1 MFAVFLQILYKIM
14 LWLGGNYNRIHL
26 STLVNVK
33 SQFAWE
39 WNTFPRLSYTL
50 AHLVLLARWLC
61 AAKWGEAWRA
71 PIVTEDEYT
80 RAKDPL
86 KREQHPT
93 VEEVYSGK
101 TKVSI
106 GKYNNSEIRGP
117 SQKNNNWFLEILFR
131 LLPAG
136 RGREDLKLPEC
147 DWNGTELKKTPHRRS
162 LSKTETIKN
171 DILIHLLDEW
181 GT

>member
-1 MFAVFLQILYKIM
+1 MFAVFLQILCKM
-14 LWLGGNYNRIHL
+14 TLWLGCNYNRIHL

-33 SQFAWE
+33 SQFDWE
-39 WNTFPRLSYTL
+39 WNTFPRLSCTQ

-93 VEEVYSGK
+93 AEEVYSGK

-106 GKYNNSEIRGP
+106 GKYNNSEMRGS
-117 SQKNNNWFLEILFR
+117 SQKKPTDFWRYFAVSYLQ
-131 LLPAG
+131 G
-136 RGREDLKLPEC
+136 RGGKIWSYQSVIEMVQ
-147 DWNGTELKKTPHRRS
+147 S
-162 LSKTETIKN
+162 
-171 DILIHLLDEW
+171 
-181 GT
+181 